1 MGSSVWL
8 GLEQHGMGS
17 VCSDSAAGKER
28 VVLLRHFQLL
38 RRGGR
43 ALPEAFSAVGSGPA
57 EDAHAAPRAV
67 GSSPR
72 RNGAAEATKERRQWQ
87 GMDGAVIP
95 FVMKSINQW
104 SHTPFGISSCLQFQ
118 PGGRQHRELV
128 SLQ

>member
-8 GLEQHGMGS
+8 GLEQCGMGS
-17 VCSDSAAGKER
+17 DCSGSAA

-43 ALPEAFSAVGSGPA
+43 AHPEAFSAVGCGPA

-104 SHTPFGISSCLQFQ
+104 SRTPFGISPCSQLQ